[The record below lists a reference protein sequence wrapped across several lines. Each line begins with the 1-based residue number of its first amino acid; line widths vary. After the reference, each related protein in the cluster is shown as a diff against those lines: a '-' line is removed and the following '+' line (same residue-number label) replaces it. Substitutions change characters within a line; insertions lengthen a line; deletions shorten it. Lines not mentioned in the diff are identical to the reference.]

1 MVYNG
6 VNRKG
11 IYRLWCN
18 KRNNICNNNNNNN
31 SNTAVV
37 TTCVGETNDKT
48 IFHEAEGDCRVRLV
62 IMSTRRRS
70 DARRFLSVAPNKLKE
85 SALLNTTCWLLLE

>member
-11 IYRLWCN
+11 IIRLWCN
-18 KRNNICNNNNNNN
+18 KRNNISNNNNNNN
-31 SNTAVV
+31 TALV
-37 TTCVGETNDKT
+37 TECASETNDKRS
-48 IFHEAEGDCRVRLV
+48 FMERGGGHCRVRLV

-70 DARRFLSVAPNKLKE
+70 DARRFLSVAPNKVKE

>member
-18 KRNNICNNNNNNN
+18 KRNNISNNNNN
-31 SNTAVV
+31 TALV
-37 TTCVGETNDKT
+37 TKCASETNDKT

-85 SALLNTTCWLLLE
+85 SALLNTTCWLLLG

>member
-1 MVYNG
+1 MHRCKYNRTYTQVFG
-6 VNRKG
+6 NAHIEGSVPPLAGR
-11 IYRLWCN
+11 
-18 KRNNICNNNNNNN
+18 
-31 SNTAVV
+31 
-37 TTCVGETNDKT
+37 VGETNDKT

-85 SALLNTTCWLLLE
+85 SALLNTTCWLLLG

>member
-18 KRNNICNNNNNNN
+18 KRNNISNNNN
-31 SNTAVV
+31 TALV
-37 TTCVGETNDKT
+37 TECASETNDKT

-70 DARRFLSVAPNKLKE
+70 DARRFLSVAPNKVKE